1 MKKYT
6 RNDRNNEKRVGFI
19 AQDLQAACAGSFAHI
34 VGSTT
39 VTQEDAQGED
49 IPGTAQDLL
58 TVDYARL
65 VTVLW
70 TTVQDLRSRVDY
82 LEQKIA

>member
-1 MKKYT
+1 M
-6 RNDRNNEKRVGFI
+6 GFI
-19 AQDLQAACAGSFAHI
+19 AQDLQAACTGNFAHI

-65 VTVLW
+65 VTVPW
-70 TTVQDLRSRVDY
+70 TTLQDLRSRVHH
-82 LEQKIA
+82 LEQRNG